1 MSIPKPGEVITD
13 GKAIN
18 IGAPIVE
25 ARISTTQAPFE
36 PTESQI
42 LGMIGRHLKG
52 LVSLV
57 DDLRGLAER
66 REQKR

>member
-1 MSIPKPGEVITD
+1 MDTPNPGEVTTD
-13 GKAIN
+13 GRAVN

-25 ARISTTQAPFE
+25 ARMSTTQFQIE
-36 PTESQI
+36 PTESQV
-42 LGMIGRHLKG
+42 LAMICRHLKG

-66 REQKR
+66 RERK